1 MQFGAKI
8 VTVGNNTKISLIPHL
23 GEFDEA
29 ALFTKT
35 LDYETPVFE
44 WLAANAPTKYDLI
57 IEIGANVGIYTVFLD
72 SLTKLP
78 GSKLAK
84 IIAFE
89 PSPEAFRRLLE
100 NLDVNKAQHVLA
112 VQAAIAPKSG
122 VETFFEPAGHLTN
135 GSFVRE
141 FAALFSKSITETE
154 VVAIGVGE
162 LEKYLDDA
170 RKALIKIDVEGFEPV
185 LVGSLGSAIEKYHPD
200 LLIEVFDATA
210 EQLEQ
215 MSTLRRYRKFLIT
228 SDGLL
233 ESQHLFA
240 CSRFRDWL
248 LFSELTIP
256 ARLAISDTLSAASQI

>member
-1 MQFGAKI
+1 MQFGPKV

-23 GEFDEA
+23 GEFDQG
-29 ALFTKT
+29 ALFTET

-57 IEIGANVGIYTVFLD
+57 IEIGANVGVYTVFLD

-89 PSPEAFRRLLE
+89 PSPEAFRRLLQ
-100 NLDVNKAQHVLA
+100 NLEVNKAQNVQA

-122 VETFFEPAGHLTN
+122 IQPFFEPAGHLTN

-141 FAALFSKSITETE
+141 FAALFSESITETE

-162 LEKYLDDA
+162 LEKYLSGA
-170 RKALIKIDVEGFEPV
+170 RKALIKIDAEGFEPV
-185 LVGSLGSAIEKYHPD
+185 IIASMGTLITKYQPD
-200 LLIEVFDATA
+200 LLIEVLDETA
-210 EQLEQ
+210 EKLERT
-215 MSTLRRYRKFLIT
+215 SALEGYKRFLIT
-228 SDGLL
+228 SSGLR
-233 ESQHLFA
+233 ETRALFA
-240 CSRFRDWL
+240 CRSWRDWVL
-248 LFSELTIP
+248 LFDS
-256 ARLAISDTLSAASQI
+256 LSAVKLSDPPPREELR